1 MKRKAQDISG
11 QTFGRLVAIERLRE
25 VTSRRRPIR
34 WRFQCSCGNSVNA
47 IYWDVVMGKKKSC
60 GCLLREGRPR
70 HGMSETSEYQIYHS
84 IRNRCT
90 NPSHIVYRYYG
101 GRGIRVLFSSFEEFL
116 ADVGPRPTSQ
126 HSIDRKNVNGHYE
139 PGNVHWVT
147 QTEQNNNKRNNH
159 LVTWKGK
166 TQSIV
171 MWARELHM
179 SDKTLT
185 NRLTNYGWSVERS
198 FTEPVRRVTKTPK

>member
-1 MKRKAQDISG
+1 
-11 QTFGRLVAIERLRE
+11 
-25 VTSRRRPIR
+25 
-34 WRFQCSCGNSVNA
+34 VNA

-70 HGMSETSEYQIYHS
+70 HGMSETSEYQIYHG
-84 IRNRCT
+84 IRNRCM

-126 HSIDRKNVNGHYE
+126 HSIDRKDVNGHYE

-147 QTEQNNNKRNNH
+147 PTEQNNNKRNNH

-171 MWARELHM
+171 AWARDLHM

-198 FTEPVRRVTKTPK
+198 FTEPVRRVTRAPK